1 MAEIMA
7 SKQYWKI
14 ALRVSLVVGGVFTL
28 VMVTR
33 HYLSARIFS
42 WDLWYI
48 GGMSFVMC
56 TVPVFLTAW
65 VLLGVFGETL
75 LSASTE

>member
-1 MAEIMA
+1 MAEIIA

-33 HYLSARIFS
+33 HYLSARILS
-42 WDLWYI
+42 WGLWYI

-56 TVPVFLTAW
+56 TVPVFLITW
-65 VLLGVFGETL
+65 VLLGIFGGKL